1 MASWGNLQPL
11 STQFYSLLHHGLFLV
26 LFLNLPFLGF
36 LIGGST
42 VSLLLNF
49 LGKEKRDPSYLRFS
63 QELMRTVLMSKSALF
78 MFGLVPLLLVWFTYA
93 RVFFDPSPLP
103 WQFWAVILA
112 VLVLGFA
119 LLSLY
124 RAARDRALD
133 LSPMSA
139 ATGAAG
145 LLAVILAF
153 FLFCAGYGI
162 LFNPGKLPLLQKQIR
177 FFLSWN
183 AVVKFLLF
191 LTFFFGMTGGA
202 ILFLCG
208 RPAEGGEG
216 TGAEY
221 RGLVH
226 RFGVNLTF
234 LSTLVLP
241 VFLLL
246 DLVTLPEI
254 ALSAGVFAFSAAVLI
269 LSLAACL
276 TLFLSDGKGE
286 GGPGA
291 RVVFLF
297 VLIFL
302 AILLHDDAA
311 VGNAYQDR
319 IAFLA
324 MQKAPVTAEPEKEA
338 HREESASAERTETDA
353 GRAVFEQICS
363 GCHRFDIRVVGPP
376 LNERVPTYG
385 GDVEKLKAFIRAPV
399 KVNPGYP
406 SMPRLGLPEK
416 EIDAVARYLIAHVK
430 EETSK

>member
-1 MASWGNLQPL
+1 MASWGDLQPL
-11 STQFYSLLHHGLFLV
+11 SSEFYSLLRHGLFLV
-26 LFLNLPFLGF
+26 LFLHLPFLGF

-42 VSLLLNF
+42 LSLLLDF

-63 QELMRTVLMSKSALF
+63 QELMRTVLISKSALF
-78 MFGLVPLLLVWFTYA
+78 LFGLVPLLLVWFVFA
-93 RVFFDPSPLP
+93 RVLFDASPLP
-103 WQFWAVILA
+103 WQFWAVILG
-112 VLVLGFA
+112 VLTSGFA
-119 LLSLY
+119 LLSSY
-124 RAARDRALD
+124 RSARGRAMD

-153 FLFCAGYGI
+153 FLFSAGYGI

-183 AVVKFLLF
+183 AVVKFFLF
-191 LTFFFGMTGGA
+191 LAFFFGMTGGA
-202 ILFLCG
+202 ILLLCG

-234 LSTLVLP
+234 LATLVLP

-246 DLVTLPEI
+246 DLITLPEV
-254 ALSAGVFAFSAAVLI
+254 ALSAEVFVSSAVVLL
-269 LSLAACL
+269 LSFAACL
-276 TLFLSDGKGE
+276 TLFLFDGKRE

-324 MQKAPVTAEPEKEA
+324 MQEAAVAAEPGKEA
-338 HREESASAERTETDA
+338 HREGPAAAAQAEAEA
-353 GRAVFEQICS
+353 GEEVFEKICA

-376 LNERVPTYG
+376 LSEVVPKYG
-385 GDVEKLKAFIRAPV
+385 GDAEKLKAFIREPV
-399 KVNPGYP
+399 KVDPGYP
-406 SMPRLGLPEK
+406 SMPKLGLPEE
-416 EIDAVARYLIAHVK
+416 EIDAVARYLIEKVK
-430 EETSK
+430 AGGSS